1 MHKNGCNEKI
11 LIGRVGGAMETGR
24 TKLLAS
30 GSWKRKGR
38 GAIVDVFSLTSGICK
53 TRTGGHLQLDH
64 IIKNICILKIIF
76 GRKVM
81 WNVQRKL
88 KSSSAHNKTATLE
101 MCISTPCR
109 CPVCCVVQQHIVEQ
123 HTFSSDRIA
132 SPTGGMNKIVHSYS
146 WFGNTLDYF

>member
-11 LIGRVGGAMETGR
+11 LIGRVGGAMETRR
-24 TKLLAS
+24 TKLSAS
-30 GSWKRKGR
+30 GFMKKEGER
-38 GAIVDVFSLTSGICK
+38 GDCRRIFVDIRHLQNTEWN
-53 TRTGGHLQLDH
+53 TLQLDQ
-64 IIKNICILKIIF
+64 IIKTICLIKSIF

-81 WNVQRKL
+81 RNVQRKL

-123 HTFSSDRIA
+123 HKFSSDRIA
-132 SPTGGMNKIVHSYS
+132 SPTGGMNKVVLYS
-146 WFGNTLDYF
+146 IPIPNLVTL